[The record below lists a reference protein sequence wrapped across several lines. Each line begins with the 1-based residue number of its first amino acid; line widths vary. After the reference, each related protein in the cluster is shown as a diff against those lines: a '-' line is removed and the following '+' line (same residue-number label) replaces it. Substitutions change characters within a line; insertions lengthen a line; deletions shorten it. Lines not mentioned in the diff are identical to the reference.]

1 MDKKDKKKIEKILKE
16 FFKKSTFEV
25 DFDLKDEEDSSVAL
39 PQGSNLKLELKT
51 DEPEV
56 LIGPDGRILH
66 SLQLILGKM
75 IRKYLDTQVYLDIDI
90 NQYKQNKIKHLEDTA
105 KEVADRVLLNNK
117 EEILPAMSSF
127 ERRIIHMALASRGGI
142 ATESIGDG
150 FERRIVVKPV

>member
-1 MDKKDKKKIEKILKE
+1 MDKKDKKKIEKVLKE

-25 DFDLKDEEDSSVAL
+25 AIDLKDAEDSSL
-39 PQGSNLKLELKT
+39 QGSNLKLELKT
-51 DEPEV
+51 DESEI

-66 SLQLILGKM
+66 SFQLVLGKM
-75 IRKYLDTQVYLDIDI
+75 IRKHLDAQIYLDVDI

-105 KEVADRVLLNNK
+105 KEVADRVSLNNK

-150 FERRIVVKPV
+150 FERRVVVKPV